1 MAKKVWTVDICSLYE
16 IDERLVKV
24 LENNSELQKKWLL
37 KQVQKGWIEII
48 DFWNEGEEKFY
59 AEVPK

>member
-1 MAKKVWTVDICSLYE
+1 MAKKTWTVDICSLYE

-37 KQVQKGWIEII
+37 KQVQNDGIEII
-48 DFWNEGEEKFY
+48 DFWNEEEERFY
-59 AEVPK
+59 E